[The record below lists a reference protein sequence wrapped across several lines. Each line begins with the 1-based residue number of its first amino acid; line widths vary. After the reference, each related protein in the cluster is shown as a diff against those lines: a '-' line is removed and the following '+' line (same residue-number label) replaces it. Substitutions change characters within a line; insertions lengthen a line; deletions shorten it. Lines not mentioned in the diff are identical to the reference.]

1 MIDGHPAENAFAF
14 LYQELKSNVQTP
26 LKHQPNVFTASAL
39 KRKALHGNIP
49 RRSFLFNMEC
59 IKLTIK
65 LKILLLVWPFDY
77 IFYLYIDVN
86 NNHIKIV
93 ARST

>member
-26 LKHQPNVFTASAL
+26 LKASAL